1 MERYFSKKDVSKIS
15 PKNDDTCANYWFED
29 QYLAYLR
36 ANHLDKLRDMEVEGV
51 HGPFV
56 APAVQGIEQKSDTKI
71 GMMDLK
77 VQIIELKVD
86 ILKLEQEIK
95 ELKNGGLNK
104 AFSLGNAL
112 VDVVMLNLFVSLLVA
127 AVWK

>member
-1 MERYFSKKDVSKIS
+1 MGWGFDCQLQ
-15 PKNDDTCANYWFED
+15 NDDTCANYWFED

-36 ANHLDKLRDMEVEGV
+36 ANHPDKLRDVEVEGV
-51 HGPFV
+51 QGPFV

-77 VQIIELKVD
+77 VQIIDLKVD
-86 ILKLEQEIK
+86 ILKLEQKMK

-112 VDVVMLNLFVSLLVA
+112 VAVVMLNLFVSLLVA

>member
-1 MERYFSKKDVSKIS
+1 MGWGFDCQLQ
-15 PKNDDTCANYWFED
+15 NDDTCANYWFED

-36 ANHLDKLRDMEVEGV
+36 ANHPNKLRDVEVEGV
-51 HGPFV
+51 QGPFV
-56 APAVQGIEQKSDTKI
+56 APVVQGIEQKSDTKI

-77 VQIIELKVD
+77 VD
-86 ILKLEQEIK
+86 ILKLEQEMK
-95 ELKNGGLNK
+95 ELKNGGLNR

-112 VDVVMLNLFVSLLVA
+112 VAVVMLNLFVSLLVA

>member
-1 MERYFSKKDVSKIS
+1 MGWGFDCQLQ
-15 PKNDDTCANYWFED
+15 NDDTCANYWFED

-36 ANHLDKLRDMEVEGV
+36 ANHPDKLRDMEVEGV
-51 HGPFV
+51 RGPFV

-77 VQIIELKVD
+77 VQIIDLKVD
-86 ILKLEQEIK
+86 ILKLEQEMK
-95 ELKNGGLNK
+95 ELKNGGLTK
-104 AFSLGNAL
+104 DFSLGNTL
-112 VDVVMLNLFVSLLVA
+112 VAVVMLNLFVNLLVA

>member
-1 MERYFSKKDVSKIS
+1 VGWGFDCQLQ
-15 PKNDDTCANYWFED
+15 NDDTCANYWFED

-36 ANHLDKLRDMEVEGV
+36 ANHPDKLRDVEVEGV
-51 HGPFV
+51 QGPFV

-77 VQIIELKVD
+77 VQIIDLKVD
-86 ILKLEQEIK
+86 ILKLEQKMK

-112 VDVVMLNLFVSLLVA
+112 VAVVMLNLFVSLLVA
-127 AVWK
+127 AV

>member
-1 MERYFSKKDVSKIS
+1 LQ
-15 PKNDDTCANYWFED
+15 NDDTCGNYWFED

-36 ANHLDKLRDMEVEGV
+36 ANHPDKLRDVEVEGV
-51 HGPFV
+51 QGRFV
-56 APAVQGIEQKSDTKI
+56 APVVEGIEQKSDTKI

-77 VQIIELKVD
+77 VQISGLKVD
-86 ILKLEQEIK
+86 ILQLKQEIK

-112 VDVVMLNLFVSLLVA
+112 VVVVMLNLFVSLLVA

>member
-1 MERYFSKKDVSKIS
+1 MGWGFDCQLQ
-15 PKNDDTCANYWFED
+15 NDDTCGNYWFED

-36 ANHLDKLRDMEVEGV
+36 TNHPDKLRDVEVEGV
-51 HGPFV
+51 QGPFV
-56 APAVQGIEQKSDTKI
+56 APAIQGMSQEVPKI

-77 VQIIELKVD
+77 VQIIDLKVD
-86 ILKLEQEIK
+86 ILKLEQEMK

-112 VDVVMLNLFVSLLVA
+112 VAVVMLNLFVSLLVV

>member
-1 MERYFSKKDVSKIS
+1 MQ
-15 PKNDDTCANYWFED
+15 NDDTCANYWFED

-36 ANHLDKLRDMEVEGV
+36 ANHPDKLRDVEVEGV
-51 HGPFV
+51 QGPFV
-56 APAVQGIEQKSDTKI
+56 APTVQGMSQEVPKI

-77 VQIIELKVD
+77 VQIIDLKVD
-86 ILKLEQEIK
+86 ILKLEQEMK

-112 VDVVMLNLFVSLLVA
+112 VAVVMLNLFVSLLLA

>member
-1 MERYFSKKDVSKIS
+1 MGWGFDCQLQ
-15 PKNDDTCANYWFED
+15 NDDTCANYWFED

-36 ANHLDKLRDMEVEGV
+36 TNHLDKLRDVEVEGV

-56 APAVQGIEQKSDTKI
+56 APAVQGMSQEVPKI

-77 VQIIELKVD
+77 VQISDSKVD
-86 ILKLEQEIK
+86 ILQLKQEMK
-95 ELKNGGLNK
+95 ELKSGGLNK

-112 VDVVMLNLFVSLLVA
+112 VDVVMLNLFVSILV
-127 AVWK
+127 VVV

>member
-1 MERYFSKKDVSKIS
+1 VGWGFDCQLQ
-15 PKNDDTCANYWFED
+15 NDDTCANYWFED

-36 ANHLDKLRDMEVEGV
+36 ANHPDKLRDVEVKRV

-56 APAVQGIEQKSDTKI
+56 DPTVQGMSQEVPKI
-71 GMMDLK
+71 GTMD
-77 VQIIELKVD
+77 LKVD
-86 ILKLEQEIK
+86 ILKLEQEMK

-112 VDVVMLNLFVSLLVA
+112 VVVVMLNLFVSLLVA